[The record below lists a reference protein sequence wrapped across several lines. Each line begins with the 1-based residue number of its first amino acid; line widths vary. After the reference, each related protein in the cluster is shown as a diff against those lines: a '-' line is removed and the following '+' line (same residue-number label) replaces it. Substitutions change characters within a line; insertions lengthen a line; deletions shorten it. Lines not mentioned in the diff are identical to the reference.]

1 MKRALKQAKHY
12 ENWIIRCRV
21 IQENVKIIDFKLNQ
35 KRILR
40 GHNIKNKTNVIEQ
53 NLMKR
58 NTNFTVCESK
68 GDEKL
73 VCLYVRNMS
82 HP

>member
-1 MKRALKQAKHY
+1 MQSYSKK
-12 ENWIIRCRV
+12 C
-21 IQENVKIIDFKLNQ
+21 KIIDFKLDQ

-40 GHNIKNKTNVIEQ
+40 GHNIKNKMNVIEQ
-53 NLMKR
+53 NLIKR
-58 NTNFTVCESK
+58 NTKFTVCEFK
-68 GDEKL
+68 RDEKL